1 MTGKTCLKCW
11 LFFMPGTCPAPSSSE
26 KHFTRSLF
34 GWSVI
39 NIFSY
44 WISNIICW
52 IASVLDAARLT
63 GFGKETYKQASYRD
77 ILKSFGTS
85 NKLQVSHTILEH
97 TNLTSS
103 LGPLFCT
110 NLLLCT
116 LFINQGPATLIK
128 LFLTTYTHDRVSEA
142 QPGLENEVELKSSL
156 ETLRKRIILHLSF

>member
-34 GWSVI
+34 GWGVS

-52 IASVLDAARLT
+52 IASVLDAAWLT
-63 GFGKETYKQASYRD
+63 GIGKETYKQVSYRD
-77 ILKSFGTS
+77 ILKTFGTS
-85 NKLQVSHTILEH
+85 NKLQVSHTIPEH
-97 TNLTSS
+97 TYLTSS

-110 NLLLCT
+110 NLLYA

-156 ETLRKRIILHLSF
+156 ETLRKGIILCLSF